1 MYKMQFQS
9 KIFSEI
15 CEDPRGAHQFF
26 FKSADYGYNPQIMAM
41 ICELWL

>member
-1 MYKMQFQS
+1 MYKIQFQS

-26 FKSADYGYNPQIMAM
+26 FKSADYGYNLWIMA
-41 ICELWL
+41 IIHELWL